1 MATSA
6 ANSAMHRKALG
17 LGVGISVAAHVTAIA
32 VLNLPAHDFGA
43 GAGEA
48 DRITPDFEAMEV
60 IEIAEAPLPTPTPE
74 IPQDVEDVLSTA
86 DASGARAPEATP
98 STPSLSERIA
108 DLGAASVAPVE
119 MAESRPLITFSD
131 LEPVADT
138 EAMFAAYAAEQG
150 LFDEEESGGLSGL
163 LGKLGAALS
172 GGGHCPTPSAGP
184 LILR

>member
-17 LGVGISVAAHVTAIA
+17 LGVGISVAAHVVALS
-32 VLNLPAHDFGA
+32 VLHLPAHDFGA
-43 GAGEA
+43 GSGEA

-60 IEIAEAPLPTPTPE
+60 IELAEAPTPLPERPPE
-74 IPQDVEDVLSTA
+74 PVEDVLSTA
-86 DASGARAPEATP
+86 DASGARAPEGAP
-98 STPSLSERIA
+98 SAPSLAERIA
-108 DLGAASVAPVE
+108 EMGSANVSAVAV
-119 MAESRPLITFSD
+119 AESRPLVTFSD
-131 LEPVADT
+131 LEPVADAD
-138 EAMFAAYAAEQG
+138 AMLAAFAFEQG
-150 LFDEEESGGLSGL
+150 LFAEEEKGGLSGL

>member
-17 LGVGISVAAHVTAIA
+17 LGVGLSVAAHVTALA
-32 VLNLPAHDFGA
+32 VMTFPAHDFGA
-43 GAGEA
+43 GSGEA
-48 DRITPDFEAMEV
+48 DRITPEFEAIEV
-60 IEIAEAPLPTPTPE
+60 IELADAPAPTITMP
-74 IPQDVEDVLSTA
+74 VEDVLSTA
-86 DASGARAPEATP
+86 DASGERAPQAEPNA
-98 STPSLSERIA
+98 PSLTERMA
-108 DLGAASVAPVE
+108 ELGAANVAAVAV
-119 MAESRPLITFSD
+119 AESRPLVTFSD

-138 EAMFAAYAAEQG
+138 EAMFAAFASAQG
-150 LFDEEESGGLSGL
+150 LFDEEEKGGLSGL